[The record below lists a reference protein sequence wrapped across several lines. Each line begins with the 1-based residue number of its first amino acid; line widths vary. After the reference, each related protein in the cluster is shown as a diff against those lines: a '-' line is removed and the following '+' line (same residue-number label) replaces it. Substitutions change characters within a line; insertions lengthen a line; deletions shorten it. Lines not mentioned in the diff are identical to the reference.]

1 MTPEPLPTAL
11 RRIPLDR
18 LTFDY
23 TLLGLPLVVSYDST
37 DLASPLDDPTH
48 GMRASVNVVPTHSLG
63 HSQATFLITTI
74 KGAAYF
80 DLDICCPPSRDAA
93 CSPPG
98 P

>member
-1 MTPEPLPTAL
+1 M
-11 RRIPLDR
+11 
-18 LTFDY
+18 TFDY

-48 GMRASVNVVPTHSLG
+48 GMRDSLTVVPTHSLG

-74 KGAAYF
+74 KAATYF
-80 DLDICCPPSRDAA
+80 DLDHLLPTVRAEA
-93 CSPPG
+93 YSPPA